1 MYRRLIFIFL
11 LAVLLAAC
19 DTSHL
24 FGGAVTDPPAP
35 VGDFTLTD
43 QANQP
48 FSLSEFK
55 GKWIALYYGYTHC
68 PDVCPMTLSIL
79 RDVKQALGP
88 DGDQLAVAFVTIDP
102 DRDTV
107 DLMGKY
113 VAHFD
118 PSFKALTGTP
128 AQIALAAQPLNV
140 KYDKRPSDDSAI
152 GYTMAHT
159 AFVYLIDP
167 QFRLRVTYPFS
178 VKAEEITADVQYLMK
193 QSAPP
198 Q

>member
-1 MYRRLIFIFL
+1 MRLSRWL
-11 LAVLLAAC
+11 VLGLAALLAAC
-19 DTSHL
+19 NASHTY
-24 FGGAVTDPPAP
+24 GGAVTDPPAP
-35 VGDFTLTD
+35 IGDFTLTD
-43 QANQP
+43 QANAP
-48 FSLSEFK
+48 FALSEFK
-55 GKWIALYYGYTHC
+55 GKWIMLYYGYTHC

-79 RDVKQALGP
+79 RDVKKTLGP
-88 DGDQLAVAFVTIDP
+88 DGDQIAVAFVTIDP

-118 PSFKALTGTP
+118 ASFKALTGTP
-128 AQIALAAQPLNV
+128 DQIAAAAKPLNV
-140 KYDKRPSDDSAI
+140 KYDKRPSDQPAL

-178 VKAEEITADVQYLMK
+178 VKSEEITADLQYLMK
-193 QSAPP
+193 QPTP
-198 Q
+198 QQ